1 MAIVLK
7 AVTHVWFA
15 GRMIPPE
22 EIFSADGDFG
32 KKLIEG
38 GSATVVDAITKLE
51 QDEINLESAT
61 EKDEE
66 SDHDSE
72 SAPEQKPRTRSKRKV
87 DEE

>member
-15 GRMIPPE
+15 GRMIPPGD
-22 EIFSADGDFG
+22 IFSSDDDFG

-38 GSATVVDAITKLE
+38 GSAIVADAIMESE
-51 QDEINLESAT
+51 QDEIDLEST
-61 EKDEE
+61 SEQDEG

-72 SAPEQKPRTRSKRKV
+72 SAPEQKPKTRSKRKV

>member
-15 GRMIPPE
+15 GRMIPPG

-38 GSATVVDAITKLE
+38 GSATVADAIIKTE
-51 QDEINLESAT
+51 QNEINLEST
-61 EKDEE
+61 SEQDEE
-66 SDHDSE
+66 PDHDSE
-72 SAPEQKPRTRSKRKV
+72 SAPEQKPKTRSRRKV

>member
-15 GRMIPPE
+15 GRMIPPGD
-22 EIFSADGDFG
+22 IFSADDDFG

-38 GSATVVDAITKLE
+38 GSAIVADAIMESE
-51 QDEINLESAT
+51 QDEIDLEST
-61 EKDEE
+61 
-66 SDHDSE
+66 S
-72 SAPEQKPRTRSKRKV
+72 EQKPKTRSKRKV